1 MIMMS
6 KLEKKLSNHVG
17 ILQNAIV
24 LGQGFDHL
32 SGILEIFKT
41 VFVFSEAV
49 QTVKARNIVY
59 RTDLTNTH
67 LLSEISV
74 IFVDRDQVKNLENF
88 YILWNSNK
96 PMLCIEGAEE
106 ISKEQSA
113 PIRSAKYIMA
123 ESHKRFHIWKRA

>member
-6 KLEKKLSNHVG
+6 KLEKKLSNHVE

-96 PMLCIEGAEE
+96 PMLCIEGTEE

-113 PIRSAKYIMA
+113 PIRSAKYTMA